1 MSMCTSEDKLLLLEQ
16 GKRFEEE
23 LEMHG
28 DFSPD
33 LEQDK
38 AGLVNM
44 RRAVNF
50 SELN

>member
-1 MSMCTSEDKLLLLEQ
+1 
-16 GKRFEEE
+16 
-23 LEMHG
+23 MHG

-50 SELN
+50 SELNQQISHAKQTSLNDDDSLVFRY